1 VLSSRVKIAAKPQAP
16 DKAPDSGGGG
26 GGGAGSSFNQ
36 LLGIKGAAKETVRTQ
51 CPYLF
56 IFTKLQI
63 NL

>member
-1 VLSSRVKIAAKPQAP
+1 MVLNLRVKIAAKPQAP

-26 GGGAGSSFNQ
+26 GGSSFNQ

>member
-1 VLSSRVKIAAKPQAP
+1 LRVKIAAKPQAP
-16 DKAPDSGGGG
+16 DTAPDSGGG
-26 GGGAGSSFNQ
+26 GSSFNQ

>member
-1 VLSSRVKIAAKPQAP
+1 MVLSLRVKIAAKPQAP
-16 DKAPDSGGGG
+16 DKAPDSGGGF
-26 GGGAGSSFNQ
+26 SSFNQ